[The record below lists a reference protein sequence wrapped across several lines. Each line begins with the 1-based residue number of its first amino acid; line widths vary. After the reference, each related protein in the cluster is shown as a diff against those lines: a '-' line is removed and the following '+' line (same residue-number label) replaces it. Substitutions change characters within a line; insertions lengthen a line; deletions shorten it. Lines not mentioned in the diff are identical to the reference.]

1 MARRCDNGVPVSP
14 DLHWTFAP
22 SVLLPIAGYVG
33 VYAWRFRAAR
43 RETGSRGASSRHA
56 LCFAAAILVLL
67 VAAVSPLDGLGEEYL
82 FAAHMVQHVLLS
94 DIAPLLLL
102 LGLSRVIM
110 RPVTRRLMSV
120 ERALGPLAHP
130 FTGIAVWFALIYL
143 WHVPAMYE
151 AAIEN
156 PVVHAL
162 EHASFF
168 TAGLAVWWPLIQPV
182 PMRRPLTGPAAF
194 AYILAAK
201 MGLGGLGLYLAWSSN
216 VAYGVYETF
225 PRVWGLSAIEDQ
237 NLGGALMMVEQSLV
251 LAAVLLVLFVK
262 MLARSEQ
269 QDLRRE
275 RLEDAAA
282 V

>member
-1 MARRCDNGVPVSP
+1 MAPPVSP

-22 SVLLPIAGYVG
+22 TVLVPIAGYVG
-33 VYAWRFRAAR
+33 LYAWRFRAAR
-43 RETGSRGASSRHA
+43 REAGSRGAGARHA

-67 VAAVSPLDGLGEEYL
+67 VAVASPLDGLGEEYL

-110 RPVTRRLMSV
+110 RPLTRRLMSV

-130 FTGIAVWFALIYL
+130 VTAIFVWFALIYF

-151 AAIEN
+151 AAIEQ
-156 PVVHAL
+156 PIVHAL

-168 TAGLAVWWPLIQPV
+168 TAGVAVWWPLIQPV
-182 PMRRPLTGPAAF
+182 PMRRPLTGPGTF

-216 VAYGVYETF
+216 VAYPIYETL

-251 LAAVLLVLFVK
+251 LAAVLLVLFLK
-262 MLARSEQ
+262 MLASSEQ

>member
-1 MARRCDNGVPVSP
+1 MALPVTP
-14 DLHWTFAP
+14 DLHWTLAP
-22 SVLLPIAGYVG
+22 SVLVPIAGYAG
-33 VYAWRFRAAR
+33 VYVWRFRGAR
-43 RETGSRGASSRHA
+43 REAGSRGAGPRHA

-67 VAAVSPLDGLGEEYL
+67 VAMASPLDGLGEEYL
-82 FAAHMVQHVLLS
+82 FTAHMAQHVLLT

-110 RPVTRRLMSV
+110 RPLTRRLVSV
-120 ERALGPLAHP
+120 ERALGPLANP
-130 FTGIAVWFALIYL
+130 VTGLVVWFALIYL

-168 TAGLAVWWPLIQPV
+168 TAGVAVWWPLIQPV
-182 PMRRPLTGPAAF
+182 PMRRPLTGPATF

-201 MGLGGLGLYLAWSSN
+201 MGLGGLGLYLAWSST
-216 VAYGVYETF
+216 VAYGIYETL

-262 MLARSEQ
+262 MLVTSEQ
-269 QDLRRE
+269 QELRRE

>member
-1 MARRCDNGVPVSP
+1 MALPVSP
-14 DLHWTFAP
+14 DLHWTLAP
-22 SVLLPIAGYVG
+22 SVLVPIAGYAG
-33 VYAWRFRAAR
+33 VYAWRFRRAR
-43 RETGSRGASSRHA
+43 RESGPRGAGARHA
-56 LCFAAAILVLL
+56 LCFAAAIVVLL
-67 VAAVSPLDGLGEEYL
+67 VAVASPLDGLGEEYL
-82 FAAHMVQHVLLS
+82 FSAHMAQHVLLS

-110 RPVTRRLMSV
+110 RPLTRRLLAV

-130 FTGIAVWFALIYL
+130 ITGIVVWFALIYF
-143 WHVPAMYE
+143 WHIPSMYE
-151 AAIEN
+151 AAIGN

-168 TAGLAVWWPLIQPV
+168 TAGVAVWWPLIQPI
-182 PMRRPLTGPAAF
+182 PMRRPLTGPGTF

-201 MGLGGLGLYLAWSSN
+201 MGLGGLGLFLAWSST
-216 VAYGVYETF
+216 VAYPVYETL

-262 MLARSEQ
+262 MLASSEQ

>member
-1 MARRCDNGVPVSP
+1 MALPVSP
-14 DLHWTFAP
+14 DLHWTLAP
-22 SVLLPIAGYVG
+22 TVLVPIAGYAG
-33 VYAWRFRAAR
+33 LYAWRFRTAR
-43 RETGSRGASSRHA
+43 REAGSRGAGPRHA

-67 VAAVSPLDGLGEEYL
+67 VAVASPLDGLGEEYL
-82 FAAHMVQHVLLS
+82 FVAHMAQHVLLS

-110 RPVTRRLMSV
+110 RPLTRRLMAV

-130 FTGIAVWFALIYL
+130 VTAIFVWFALIYF

-151 AAIEN
+151 AAIEQ
-156 PVVHAL
+156 PIVHAL

-168 TAGLAVWWPLIQPV
+168 TAGVAVWWPLIQPV
-182 PMRRPLTGPAAF
+182 PMRRPLTGPGTF

-201 MGLGGLGLYLAWSSN
+201 MGLGGLGLYLAWSSS
-216 VAYGVYETF
+216 VAYPIYETL

-262 MLARSEQ
+262 MLANSEQ